1 MTEESPFK
9 NKTWEFVMTPVI
21 FITVLLV
28 RFIVLVAP
36 VGYEVTFTIRAL
48 SVEELDELEDDW
60 DDYS

>member
-1 MTEESPFK
+1 MTDESPFK
-9 NKTWEFVMTPVI
+9 NRTWEFVMTPVI

-36 VGYEVTFTIRAL
+36 VGYEVTFAIRTL
-48 SVEELDELEDDW
+48 SIEELDELEDDW

>member
-1 MTEESPFK
+1 
-9 NKTWEFVMTPVI
+9 MTPVI